1 MQIRDTVN
9 VFQCSDMQGANFAR
23 MYGVRGWAEYL
34 DIRDRNNHLRT
45 LTSLHNS
52 RLCRLCLPL
61 RFS

>member
-1 MQIRDTVN
+1 
-9 VFQCSDMQGANFAR
+9 